1 MFLVSF
7 LRDQATTHLWPAL
20 VLDRRGVRHEHRSD
34 QTPKFGDLLGA
45 LLERSFSWGISSLLF
60 LFVVP
65 TLEFA
70 LFGLEPTFAV
80 RNASIFGIARFK
92 LLSVGR
98 VASEHGD

>member
-1 MFLVSF
+1 
-7 LRDQATTHLWPAL
+7 
-20 VLDRRGVRHEHRSD
+20 
-34 QTPKFGDLLGA
+34 
-45 LLERSFSWGISSLLF
+45 
-60 LFVVP
+60 VP